1 MLPLICDYA
10 VANAKDIKCAQNLTE
25 KQWTLGLN
33 FFDYLCTAGV
43 EMNSFYST
51 FTVHINGELKFK
63 ITERVNFF
71 TENEDL
77 LLERIKR
84 LHLLA
89 IEIQNSFKKFQITT
103 VAEFGERK

>member
-1 MLPLICDYA
+1 MLPLICNYA

-33 FFDYLCTAGV
+33 FFDYVCTAGV
-43 EMNSFYST
+43 EMNGFYST

-71 TENEDL
+71 AENEDL
-77 LLERIKR
+77 LLERVKS
-84 LHLLA
+84 LHLFAVNLQSSFRDF
-89 IEIQNSFKKFQITT
+89 QNVT
-103 VAEFGERK
+103 VAQFGERK